1 MANYEVINQ
10 KPVHSSKV
18 YEEITSK
25 TQNREQTYRE
35 EKILDYLKKTNKLST
50 KDFDSAFQE
59 LVALEIPRIEEKHL
73 VKILEIMPQNGTELR
88 AIISHG
94 GVVVVDD
101 IVTQILDVIKKFS

>member
-10 KPVHSSKV
+10 KPIHSSNV
-18 YEEITSK
+18 YEEIVSK
-25 TQNREQTYRE
+25 SQNREQTYRE
-35 EKILDYLKKTNKLST
+35 EKILDYLKKTNKLSKT
-50 KDFDSAFQE
+50 NFELAFKE

-73 VKILEIMPQNGTELR
+73 VKILEIMPKNGTELR

-101 IVTQILDVIKKFS
+101 VVTQILDVIKKYS